1 MWNTAQILGPAVGG
15 VIVARVGLEWA
26 YGIDVATYVVA
37 LGFAFALHPQLP
49 KGAADVTDRGWSAV
63 LAGVRYLKGKRIL
76 QSTFTVD
83 VVAMVFG
90 MPRALFP
97 VLARE
102 SVRRRARGRRAALRR
117 ARGRRAVGCR
127 ADRAG

>member
-1 MWNTAQILGPAVGG
+1 MSWHSDL
-15 VIVARVGLEWA
+15 RSL
-26 YGIDVATYVVA
+26 
-37 LGFAFALHPQLP
+37 LHPQLP

-83 VVAMVFG
+83 IVAMVFG

-102 SVRRRARGRRAALRR
+102 QFGGGPEVVGLALRR
-117 ARGRRAVGCR
+117 ARGRRTARVPR
-127 ADRAG
+127 DRAG